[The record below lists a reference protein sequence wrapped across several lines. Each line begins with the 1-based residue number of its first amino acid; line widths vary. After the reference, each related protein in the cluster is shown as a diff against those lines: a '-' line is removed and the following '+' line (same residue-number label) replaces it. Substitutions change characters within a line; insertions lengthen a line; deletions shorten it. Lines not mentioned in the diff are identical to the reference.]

1 MLLALPLHDHASSP
15 SLHLEPLL
23 PTFGLAPDPFHPHP
37 CIPANLQRCM
47 ALAMAAFDDTAVGD
61 ESIKKAHMEK
71 FKQVGPPA
79 GGGAMG
85 GSVKKEHRSLQQLYI
100 SVQRLQPAVLP
111 IFL

>member
-1 MLLALPLHDHASSP
+1 MLALVLLALLLLEHASSP
-15 SLHLEPLL
+15 SLYLEPFL
-23 PTFGLAPDPFHPHP
+23 PTFGLAPGPFPP
-37 CIPANLQRCM
+37 YPRTPVNPQRCM

-85 GSVKKEHRSLQQLYI
+85 
-100 SVQRLQPAVLP
+100 
-111 IFL
+111 